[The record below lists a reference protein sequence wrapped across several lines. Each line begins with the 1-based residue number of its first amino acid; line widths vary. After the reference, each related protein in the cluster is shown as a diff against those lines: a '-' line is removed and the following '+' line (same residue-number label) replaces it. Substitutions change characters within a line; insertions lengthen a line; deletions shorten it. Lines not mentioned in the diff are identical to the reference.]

1 MVCYK
6 KIDVTV
12 LMVFV
17 LKSTIG
23 YLIIGMVDQQVDKWN
38 CFKRYSTVGNPQ
50 IELKAVGK
58 SV

>member
-23 YLIIGMVDQQVDKWN
+23 Y
-38 CFKRYSTVGNPQ
+38 GNDLLLSPGDP
-50 IELKAVGK
+50 LFLGDDNY
-58 SV
+58 